1 MPTLMLATGNRG
13 KVAEIRALLEVHLDL
28 SQITLLTPRD
38 WQSALPE
45 VSEDGVTFAENAL
58 LKARALANATGLVT
72 LADDSG
78 LCVDALGGRP
88 GIHSARWA
96 GAEATDADRNI
107 YLLSEMQGVP
117 MEQRQ
122 AHYLCVIAL
131 ATPDGQFATA
141 EGLCRGVILTEP
153 IGNGGFGYDPLFLL
167 PQFQRTMAELTAD
180 EKNRVS
186 HRAEAITKIAS
197 DLADLLRLA
206 V

>member
-1 MPTLMLATGNRG
+1 MPTLMLATGNLG

-117 MEQRQ
+117 MEQRL

-131 ATPDGQFATA
+131 ATPDGQFTTA

>member
-58 LKARALANATGLVT
+58 LKARALANATGLIT

-122 AHYLCVIAL
+122 ANYLCVIAL
-131 ATPDGQFATA
+131 AAPDGQFATA

>member
-1 MPTLMLATGNRG
+1 MPTLMLATGNLG

-28 SQITLLTPRD
+28 SQITLLTSRD

-131 ATPDGQFATA
+131 ATPDGQFTTA

>member
-1 MPTLMLATGNRG
+1 MPTLMLATGNLG

-28 SQITLLTPRD
+28 SQITLLTSRD

-58 LKARALANATGLVT
+58 LKARALANATGLIT

-131 ATPDGQFATA
+131 ATPDGQFTTA

>member
-1 MPTLMLATGNRG
+1 MPTLMLATGNLG

-58 LKARALANATGLVT
+58 LKARALANATGLIT

-117 MEQRQ
+117 MEQRL

-131 ATPDGQFATA
+131 ATPDGQFTTA